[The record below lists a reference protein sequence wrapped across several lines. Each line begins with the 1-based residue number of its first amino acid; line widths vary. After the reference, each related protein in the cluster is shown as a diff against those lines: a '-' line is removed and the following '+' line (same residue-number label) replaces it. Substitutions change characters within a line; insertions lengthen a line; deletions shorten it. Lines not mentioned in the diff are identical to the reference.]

1 MAARIRIVD
10 YLYTTVP
17 DKPGE
22 ACKILVKLSSAAVN
36 LLAFSMVPL
45 GTEETQLVLFPDNL
59 NSLVRAAEDA
69 GILLSRPQRAVLIQ
83 GDDELGAL
91 VDIHR
96 KLGDAGINVF
106 SSSGVTDGRGSF
118 GYILYVK
125 AQDLDNAA
133 RVLGI

>member
-1 MAARIRIVD
+1 MAAKIRIVD

-22 ACKILVKLSSAAVN
+22 ACKVLVKLSAAAVN
-36 LLAFSMVPL
+36 LMAFSIVPM
-45 GTEETQLVLFPDNL
+45 GADETQLVLFPDNL
-59 NSLVRAAEDA
+59 NSLVRASEEA
-69 GILLSRPQRAVLIQ
+69 GILLSRPQRAILVQ

-91 VDIHR
+91 VDIHK
-96 KLGDAGINVF
+96 KLGDANINVF
-106 SSSGVTDGRGSF
+106 SSSGVTDGRGCF

-125 AQDLDNAA
+125 TQDLDNAA